1 MRPQRVCS
9 ELILHRKERKVS
21 KDIQRYLVTN
31 TKSEKMR
38 QVYMDYGSASPVDA
52 RVLEAMMP
60 YFDKEV
66 GNPSSLHSPGR
77 KAKRELEAARTKVAN
92 LIAAPNPKSIIFTSC
107 ATESNNLALRG
118 AALRYKDKGNH
129 IITTSVEHM
138 SVMNTLKDLQR
149 SGFEVTYVPVD
160 KDGLADA
167 EKINNAINEK
177 TILISVQYAN
187 GEVGTVQPIREIGE
201 IASDKKILF
210 HVDGTAACGKVPVD
224 VEKEHIDLLTISSN
238 DMYGPKGAGALF
250 VKQGVRILPFMLGG
264 GQEFG
269 MRSGSENIPGI
280 VGMGKAAEL
289 AMAEMVDNGAR
300 LIRMRDR
307 LIDNILKTEYAYLT
321 GHRTKRLP
329 NNASFR
335 FSFIEG
341 ESIILQLNDLGIT
354 ASTGSACST
363 KTLEPSHVLIAMG
376 LRHEEA
382 HGSLLLTLGKSNT
395 EEDVDY
401 VIESVPKIVAKL
413 RALSPLYPRKG

>member
-1 MRPQRVCS
+1 
-9 ELILHRKERKVS
+9 
-21 KDIQRYLVTN
+21 
-31 TKSEKMR
+31 MR

-52 RVLEAMMP
+52 QVLEAMMP

-138 SVMNTLKDLQR
+138 SVMNSLKDLQK
-149 SGFEVTYVPVD
+149 SGFEVTYIPVD
-160 KDGLADA
+160 KDGLVDA
-167 EKINNAINEK
+167 EKIKNAITEK
-177 TILISVQYAN
+177 TILISAQYAN
-187 GEVGTVQPIREIGE
+187 GEVGTVQPVREIGE

-238 DMYGPKGAGALF
+238 DMCGPKGAGALY

-307 LIDNILKTEYAYLT
+307 LMDNILKTEYTYLT

-341 ESIILQLNDLGIT
+341 ESIILQLNDLGIA

-382 HGSLLLTLGKSNT
+382 HGSLLLTLGKTNT

-401 VIESVPKIVAKL
+401 IIDSVPKVVAKL
-413 RALSPLYPRKG
+413 RALSPLYPKTR

>member
-1 MRPQRVCS
+1 M
-9 ELILHRKERKVS
+9 
-21 KDIQRYLVTN
+21 
-31 TKSEKMR
+31 EKMR

-60 YFDKEV
+60 YFDKDT

-77 KAKRELEAARTKVAN
+77 KAKRELEAARSKVAH
-92 LIAAPNPKSIIFTSC
+92 LVAAPNPKSIIFTSC

-149 SGFEVTYVPVD
+149 SGFEVTYIPVD
-160 KDGLADA
+160 KDGLVDA
-167 EKINNAINEK
+167 EKIKNAITDK
-177 TILISVQYAN
+177 TIIISVMYAN
-187 GEVGTVQPIREIGE
+187 GEMGTVQPICEIGE

-224 VEKEHIDLLTISSN
+224 VEKEHIDLLSISSN
-238 DMYGPKGAGALF
+238 DMYGPKGAGALYI
-250 VKQGVRILPFMLGG
+250 KQGVRILPFMLGG

-289 AMAEMVDNGAR
+289 ALAEMADNGAR
-300 LIRMRDR
+300 LIKMRDR
-307 LIDNILKTEYAYLT
+307 LMDNILKMEYTYLT

-341 ESIILQLNDLGIT
+341 ESIILQLNDLGIN

>member
-1 MRPQRVCS
+1 
-9 ELILHRKERKVS
+9 
-21 KDIQRYLVTN
+21 
-31 TKSEKMR
+31 MR

-92 LIAAPNPKSIIFTSC
+92 MVAAPNPKSIIFTSC

-149 SGFEVTYVPVD
+149 GGFEVTYVPVD

-167 EKINNAINEK
+167 EKIKNAITEK

-187 GEVGTVQPIREIGE
+187 GEMGTVQPVREIGE

-210 HVDGTAACGKVPVD
+210 HVDGTAACGKVPVS

-238 DMYGPKGAGALF
+238 DMYGPKGAGALY

-289 AMAEMVDNGAR
+289 AMAEMVDNGVR

-307 LIDNILKTEYAYLT
+307 LMDNILKTEYTYLT

-341 ESIILQLNDLGIT
+341 ESIILQLNDLGIS

-413 RALSPLYPRKG
+413 RALSPLYPKK

>member
-1 MRPQRVCS
+1 
-9 ELILHRKERKVS
+9 
-21 KDIQRYLVTN
+21 
-31 TKSEKMR
+31 
-38 QVYMDYGSASPVDA
+38 MDYGSASPVDA

-77 KAKRELEAARTKVAN
+77 KAKRELEAARSKVAN
-92 LIAAPNPKSIIFTSC
+92 LVAAPNPKSIIFTSC

-138 SVMNTLKDLQR
+138 SVMNTLKDLQK
-149 SGFEVTYVPVD
+149 SGFEVTYIPVD
-160 KDGLADA
+160 KDGLVDA
-167 EKINNAINEK
+167 EKIKNAITEK

-187 GEVGTVQPIREIGE
+187 GEVGTVQPVREIGE

-224 VEKEHIDLLTISSN
+224 VEKEHIDLLSISSN
-238 DMYGPKGAGALF
+238 DMYGPKGAGALYI
-250 VKQGVRILPFMLGG
+250 KQGVRILPFMLGG
-264 GQEFG
+264 GQEYG

-289 AMAEMVDNGAR
+289 ALAEMVDNGAR
-300 LIRMRDR
+300 FIKMRDR
-307 LIDNILKTEYAYLT
+307 LMDNILKMEYTYLT

-341 ESIILQLNDLGIT
+341 ESIILQLNDLGIN

-382 HGSLLLTLGKSNT
+382 HGSLLLTLGRTNT

-413 RALSPLYPRKG
+413 RALSPLYPKKR